1 MLNLRDGADCLD
13 THLKIASERVKH
25 KPERKGSV
33 LVSLFFSRSRRRDI
47 SEGSQVSIIA
57 SRGCSSVW
65 EIWEKPGAL
74 DGWGKAAVRT
84 CSTLGM
90 LQAWRCP
97 GSRCLLWL
105 IRDVALV
112 TILPLLLLSN
122 PPVKV
127 PVWQNVY
134 RSSAFT

>member
-57 SRGCSSVW
+57 SMGCSSVW
-65 EIWEKPGAL
+65 ETSKSQELWMARGKQLYVHAALWECYKHG
-74 DGWGKAAVRT
+74 GVREADA
-84 CSTLGM
+84 CF
-90 LQAWRCP
+90 
-97 GSRCLLWL
+97 GS
-105 IRDVALV
+105 
-112 TILPLLLLSN
+112 
-122 PPVKV
+122 
-127 PVWQNVY
+127 Y
-134 RSSAFT
+134 EM